1 MNRVLV
7 VDDEP
12 DLRITYERLLRREGY
27 RVATA
32 GSRREGLHL
41 VVADPPRLVISDLRL
56 PDGDGIEI
64 VRAARALTPPVPV
77 IVVTAFASSTTRE
90 AALASGASAIL
101 AKPFAASEL
110 LRLIHAELAR
120 STKRTHEEGP
130 PCQPIP

>member
-12 DLRITYERLLRREGY
+12 DLRISYERLLRREGY
-27 RVATA
+27 RVVTA

-41 VVADPPRLVISDLRL
+41 VMAEPPKLVISDLKL

-64 VRAARALTPPVPV
+64 VRAARALAPPVPV
-77 IVVTAFASSTTRE
+77 ILVTAFASAATRE

-101 AKPFAASEL
+101 VKPFAASEL
-110 LRLIHAELAR
+110 LRLVRAELAR
-120 STKRTHEEGP
+120 PTE
-130 PCQPIP
+130 